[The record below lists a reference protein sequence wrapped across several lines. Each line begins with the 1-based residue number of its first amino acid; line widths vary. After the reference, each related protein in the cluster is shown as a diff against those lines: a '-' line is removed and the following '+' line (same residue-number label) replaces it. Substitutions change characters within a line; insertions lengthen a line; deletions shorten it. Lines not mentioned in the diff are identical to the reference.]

1 MEAELSSEVG
11 AVGRLFKS
19 CVDLYWALL
28 QRILI
33 LKFKDRQKE
42 ALRDVFG
49 KFYFWGD
56 GFYPFEG
63 RLDEIL
69 VNSSRLRNRL
79 LAVLVEVGDILCSE
93 RTGTYVERAMLPKF
107 ILHIYYVIRFD
118 VAVKEGIL
126 PHSTPE
132 SSIVNPL
139 TLPSVHDVPQ
149 KP

>member
-1 MEAELSSEVG
+1 MEAQLSSEVG

-69 VNSSRLRNRL
+69 VNSSRLRNRV
-79 LAVLVEVGDILCSE
+79 LAVLVEFGEILCSE
-93 RTGTYVERAMLPKF
+93 KTGTYFEKAM
-107 ILHIYYVIRFD
+107 
-118 VAVKEGIL
+118 
-126 PHSTPE
+126 ST
-132 SSIVNPL
+132 
-139 TLPSVHDVPQ
+139 
-149 KP
+149 